1 MLLKIRAALA
11 AALTLALLSGC
22 GDENANKGEVR
33 IVNATTEYASLD
45 LYTQNSDGGNDLV
58 VGGTAAG
65 AVSAYTG
72 VDKGSYTFN
81 VKSASGASNAASAAG
96 TVNKTDHYT
105 VVTYL
110 TGNASKAEFLSDEET
125 HPASGNAKVRVF
137 NAASSEAP
145 SVDVYLSKNVCTA
158 LAVTDTAFAT
168 AITGLQSSYSQVTS
182 SSAGDDWNV
191 CVFATGDTETL
202 LLDIPKLT
210 LKDQEIATLILTH
223 TAGGVL
229 LNAAVL
235 DQQGALTA
243 YANTIARVRVVAD
256 AAASGSVSVTLNGV
270 DQASE
275 AASPSVGDYKTIAVG
290 SISATVTIGSGTASG
305 FTLPAPVAGNDY
317 TLLVT
322 GDASNPAATL
332 ITDNNTPS
340 TSTTNTVKAR
350 VINGLNGGNGSVS
363 GTVDGKTVGSAAF
376 QAASGYTTILPTTGT
391 STVRGITT
399 GTNPTDLV
407 NQSYAAGSVYTIF
420 IYGDASAPK
429 MDSIVDR

>member
-350 VINGLNGGNGSVS
+350 VINGVNGLTGSLSATIDNKSLGNATL
-363 GTVDGKTVGSAAF
+363 GT
-376 QAASGYTTILPTTGT
+376 ASSYVQIPATTGT